1 MRQLLGFVQLIIAIA
16 LMGLLAQG
24 VLYVLAGRD
33 RENNLF
39 YKIVKTIPMPF
50 VKLFRLIT
58 PRAIEDRFVPFAAF
72 CGLSAL
78 FLWLAFAIPQVR

>member
-1 MRQLLGFVQLIIAIA
+1 MRQLLGYVQLIIAIA

-24 VLYVLAGRD
+24 VLYLLAGRN
-33 RENNLF
+33 REDHLF

-58 PRAIEDRFVPFAAF
+58 PRAIDDRFVPFAAF

>member
-1 MRQLLGFVQLIIAIA
+1 VRQLLGFVQLIIAIA

>member
-1 MRQLLGFVQLIIAIA
+1 MRQFLGIIQLIVAIA
-16 LMGLLAQG
+16 LMGLLGQAL
-24 VLYVLAGRD
+24 LYVLAGRN
-33 RENNLF
+33 RESNVF

-58 PRAIEDRFVPFAAF
+58 PRSIEDRFVPFAAF
-72 CGLSAL
+72 CGLSAI

>member
-1 MRQLLGFVQLIIAIA
+1 MRQLLGYVQLIIAIA
-16 LMGLLAQG
+16 LMGLLGQG
-24 VLYVLAGRD
+24 LLYVLAGRD

-39 YKIVKTIPMPF
+39 YKIIKTIPMPF

-58 PRAIEDRFVPFAAF
+58 PRAIEDRFIPFAAF

-78 FLWLAFAIPQVR
+78 FLWLAFAIPHVR

>member
-16 LMGLLAQG
+16 LMGLLGQG

-78 FLWLAFAIPQVR
+78 FLWLAFAIPQVK

>member
-1 MRQLLGFVQLIIAIA
+1 MRQFLGFIQLIIAIA
-16 LMGLLAQG
+16 LMGLLGQA
-24 VLYVLAGRD
+24 VLYVLAGSN

-58 PRAIEDRFVPFAAF
+58 PRKIEDRFVPFATF
-72 CGLSAL
+72 CGLAAL
-78 FLWLAFAIPQVR
+78 FLWLAFAIPKVK